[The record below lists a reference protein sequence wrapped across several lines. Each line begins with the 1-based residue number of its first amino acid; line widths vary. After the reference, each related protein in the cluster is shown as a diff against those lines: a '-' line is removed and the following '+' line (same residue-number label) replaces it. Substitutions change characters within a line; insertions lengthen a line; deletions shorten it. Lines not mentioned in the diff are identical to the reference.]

1 MALCN
6 VSRASLLTLACAS
19 VATSAVGED
28 GHHHQEAHVHG
39 AARLQVAI
47 EGRHAELILQSP
59 AANLVGFEHQPR
71 NAEQEATV
79 AQASEWL
86 GVNSLVQNAS
96 QDCVVTEASVHH
108 QQGGKE
114 GHGHD
119 KDHEHG
125 HGQEPGHS
133 DFEVTQRIECESELS
148 HPLTTSLTTRFT
160 GIESLSVEWLSTEGQ
175 GYHELHSGET
185 EIHLDH

>member
-1 MALCN
+1 MTLPN
-6 VSRASLLTLACAS
+6 VRRSFLLILACAS
-19 VATSAVGED
+19 VATSVAGDE
-28 GHHHQEAHVHG
+28 GHHQEAHVHG

-47 EGRHAELILQSP
+47 EGRHAELILRSP

-86 GVNSLVQNAS
+86 GVNPLVQNAR

-119 KDHEHG
+119 KHPEHD
-125 HGQEPGHS
+125 QASGHS
-133 DFEVTQRIECESELS
+133 DFEVTQRIECDSELS
-148 HPLTTSLTTRFT
+148 DPLTTPLTTRFAS
-160 GIESLSVEWLSTEGQ
+160 IESLSVEWLSPNGQ
-175 GYHELHSGET
+175 GHSELHSGET
-185 EIHLDH
+185 KIPLDH